1 MKLLVIIIT
10 LLFVVI
16 LITIKYNPKL
26 YCQESDKALTLFL
39 FYNTYKNK
47 RKIRNFVILFTIN
60 NK

>member
-26 YCQESDKALTLFL
+26 YWQESDKTLSLFL

>member
-1 MKLLVIIIT
+1 MKLLIIIT

-16 LITIKYNPKL
+16 IITIKYDPKL
-26 YCQESDKALTLFL
+26 YWQESDKTLTLFL
-39 FYNTYKNK
+39 FYDTYKNK

>member
-26 YCQESDKALTLFL
+26 YWQESDKALTLFL